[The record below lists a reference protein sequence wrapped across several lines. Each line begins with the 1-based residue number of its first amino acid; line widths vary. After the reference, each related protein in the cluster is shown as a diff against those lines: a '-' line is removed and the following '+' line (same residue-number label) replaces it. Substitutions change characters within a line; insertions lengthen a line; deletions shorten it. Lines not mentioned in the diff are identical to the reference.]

1 MRLGRPSPKTLATK
15 LDGRTTAAITP
26 LQKSKPG
33 RRGAPRERLSQTER
47 AYREIRRQI
56 LNNVMTPDSQY
67 LEEELA
73 RSLKMSRTPVR
84 EALIRLSDERLV
96 EVRPR
101 HGARVLPVSVDDMRE
116 IYELLTELKSLAAR
130 RVAERG
136 LGPKE
141 IALLETAVSDMEEA
155 LQRDDLD
162 AWAKADDR
170 FHCALVKLSGNTR
183 LVQIVR
189 TFRDQVH
196 RARMQTLRLRPK
208 PTASN
213 RDHAAVVAAIK
224 KRDGATAAG
233 VHQRHRAE
241 AGKMLLQLLER
252 RGLVSL

>member
-1 MRLGRPSPKTLATK
+1 M
-15 LDGRTTAAITP
+15 TP
-26 LQKSKPG
+26 SKPTVMRKG
-33 RRGAPRERLSQTER
+33 GPKERSSQTER
-47 AYREIRRQI
+47 AYREIRQRI
-56 LNNVMTPDSQY
+56 LDNVMTPDSQY

-73 RSLKMSRTPVR
+73 RALEMSRTPVR
-84 EALIRLSDERLV
+84 EALIRLSEERLV

-116 IYELLTELKSLAAR
+116 IYELLTELESLAAR

-136 LGPKE
+136 LDADE
-141 IALLETAVSDMEEA
+141 IALLETAVSDMDAA
-155 LQRDDLD
+155 LRLDDLD

-170 FHCALVKLSGNTR
+170 FHSALVMLSGNTR

-189 TFRDQVH
+189 TFSDQVH

-224 KRDGATAAG
+224 RRDGATAAS

-241 AGKMLLQLLER
+241 AGKMLLRLLER